1 MMLEY
6 GFQILQKISFDT
18 ILFQKELKKLLSYLT
33 QEEVR
38 QLEQWLKKNYY
49 QEYAQ
54 SGLFC

>member
-1 MMLEY
+1 MLEY